1 MTWALLFCATD
12 IRLPVQGEP
21 FGEHGKQADRDI
33 GENILI
39 LQETGKKREKNYN
52 RFLKD
57 YCVCDGI
64 GGWVRER
71 DRFGFI

>member
-1 MTWALLFCATD
+1 M
-12 IRLPVQGEP
+12 QGEP